1 LLRMGRWASC
11 RIGWSDERGRESS
24 ETTAPSSWRYR
35 FMLLLSFN
43 CRLFTIP
50 TLLALGSFNI
60 QAPDLQRAAH
70 RHGPVG
76 QSLFHL
82 LQALRKGQPHGI
94 TNAKSTCP
102 RRLHPAAWHSRPLTQ
117 MSAGA

>member
-1 LLRMGRWASC
+1 
-11 RIGWSDERGRESS
+11 
-24 ETTAPSSWRYR
+24 
-35 FMLLLSFN
+35 MLLLSFN

-82 LQALRKGQPHGI
+82 LYHNL
-94 TNAKSTCP
+94 TTAKYKT
-102 RRLHPAAWHSRPLTQ
+102 LLV
-117 MSAGA
+117 